1 MKMEIRK
8 LQYFLTVARE
18 ENITRAAEILFIS
31 QPALSRQIQQLE
43 EELGV
48 QLVIRGKRKIIL
60 TEVGML
66 LRNRA
71 EEILSLIEKTE
82 NECKAFDS
90 KINGQIFVGIPE
102 SNAGKQLIELL
113 NSFRSEYPDA
123 TYDIYTG
130 TGDDIQDR
138 MEKGLV
144 DIGVL
149 MAPAN
154 IEKYHSIELDQQE
167 RWGILLPVSSP
178 LSQKS
183 TIQPEDLENV
193 PLLIS
198 KRYRGSKELS
208 RWFSVEM
215 DELNVVATFNLT
227 TNAAIMVKNGMGF
240 ATVVGGS
247 FLGEAENTICF
258 RPFFPPIYSKS
269 VLAWKKNQM
278 LNPTVKKFLEHSS
291 LLLSESKL

>member
-1 MKMEIRK
+1 MEIRK

-43 EELGV
+43 DELGV
-48 QLVIRGKRKIIL
+48 QLVIRGKRKIEL

-90 KINGQIFVGIPE
+90 IINGQIFVGIPE

-113 NSFRSEYPDA
+113 NSFRSEYPEA
-123 TYDIYTG
+123 TYDVYTG

-154 IEKYHSIELDQQE
+154 IEKYNCIELDQQE
-167 RWGILLPVSSP
+167 KWGILLPISSP
-178 LSQKS
+178 LAQKS
-183 TIQPEDLENV
+183 TIHPTDIENV

-198 KRYRGSKELS
+198 RRYKGSKELS
-208 RWFSVEM
+208 NWFSVDM
-215 DELNVVATFNLT
+215 DELNIVATFNLT
-227 TNAAIMVKNGMGF
+227 TNAAIMVKNGMGY
-240 ATVVGGS
+240 ATVIGGS
-247 FLGEAENTICF
+247 FMGETENKICF
-258 RPFFPPIYSKS
+258 RPFSPPIYSKS

-278 LNPTVKKFLEHSS
+278 LNPTVKKFLEHTN
-291 LLLSESKL
+291 LRINEMNQ

>member
-1 MKMEIRK
+1 MEIKK
-8 LQYFLTVARE
+8 LRYFLTVARE

-43 EELGV
+43 DELGV
-48 QLVIRGKRKIIL
+48 QLIVRGKRKVML

-66 LRNRA
+66 LRTRA

-82 NECKAFDS
+82 NECQAFDS
-90 KINGQIFVGIPE
+90 KINGHIFVGIPE

-113 NSFRSEYPDA
+113 NSFRSKYTEV
-123 TYDIYTG
+123 TYDVYTG

-154 IEKYHSIELDQQE
+154 IEKFNSIELDQKE
-167 RWGILLPVSSP
+167 RWGILLPTTSP
-178 LSQKS
+178 LANQKV
-183 TIQPEDLENV
+183 IRPEDIEKA
-193 PLLIS
+193 PLLVS
-198 KRYRGSKELS
+198 RRYKDSEMLKSWFTVDIEELHII
-208 RWFSVEM
+208 
-215 DELNVVATFNLT
+215 ATFNLT
-227 TNAAIMVKNGMGF
+227 TNAAIMVKNGMGY

-247 FLGEAENTICF
+247 FLGESENQICF
-258 RPFFPPIYSKS
+258 RPLDPPIFSKS

-278 LNPTVKKFLEHSS
+278 LNPTVRKFVEHSS
-291 LLLSESKL
+291 NYLANTE